1 MVQGPGMSELA
12 DDLEFIDDD
21 REFNY
26 ADALRVPARRSG
38 PPPVDAQRAG
48 ERRRLTSAA
57 GFDLFLALVA
67 GVLCAVG
74 LLMVYSASIDVSY
87 QATGDASNTTYFFVR
102 QARSMAI
109 GLALLV
115 LITRLDYHF
124 WRRVAVPM
132 MLVVIVL
139 LIAVLRFGETR
150 FEAQRALLRG
160 SFQPGEMAK
169 FAVVVYMAAWL
180 ASKRQKLRRI
190 TYGLLPFTVVVGLI
204 AFLIILQ
211 PDLSTAASI
220 LATALSM
227 FFIAGA
233 DWVQLLVIGAV
244 MGAAG
249 YQLATRL
256 EYARQRLDA
265 YFAAVEDL
273 TQASD
278 HVQQAVTAFIN
289 GGLTGVGLGEGKQK
303 FANTLPFPHTD
314 SIFAIIGEELGLLGT
329 FLVLALFVLLIYR
342 GFTVARFAPD
352 AFGGLLA
359 AGITCWIA
367 YDALLNIAVMTALI
381 PPTGVPL
388 PFISYGGSSLVAAMA
403 GVGVILSVSRAIGRS
418 ARPVRSQVPRRALPP
433 VKWRDAREDHDL
445 SRRDRRRRIPRVGRR
460 RDGS

>member
-1 MVQGPGMSELA
+1 MRDVA

-21 REFNY
+21 RDFNY
-26 ADALRVPARRSG
+26 ADALRAPVRRPDPPALDDRRA
-38 PPPVDAQRAG
+38 D
-48 ERRRLTSAA
+48 ERRRVVGAA
-57 GFDLFLALVA
+57 GFDLFLALVV
-67 GVLCAVG
+67 GVLCAIG

-87 QATGDASNTTYFFVR
+87 QATGDSSNTTYFFVR
-102 QARSMAI
+102 QVRSMAI
-109 GLALLV
+109 GLLV
-115 LITRLDYHF
+115 LVVLTRIDYHI
-124 WRRVAVPM
+124 WRRLAVPM
-132 MLVVIVL
+132 MAVVAVL

-160 SFQPGEMAK
+160 SLQPGELAK
-169 FAVVVYMAAWL
+169 FTVVIYMAAWL
-180 ASKRQKLRRI
+180 ASKRQKLRKI
-190 TYGLLPFTVVVGLI
+190 TYGLLPFSIVVGAI

-233 DWVQLLVIGAV
+233 DWLQLLAIGGAMGAV
-244 MGAAG
+244 G
-249 YQLATRL
+249 YQLATQL
-256 EYARQRLDA
+256 DYARARLDA
-265 YFAAVEDL
+265 HFAAVEDL

-278 HVQQAVTAFIN
+278 HVQQAVTAFLN

-329 FLVLALFVLLIYR
+329 FIVLVLFVLLIYR
-342 GFTVARFAPD
+342 GFTVARHAPD

-359 AGITCWIA
+359 AGVTCWIA

-388 PFISYGGSSLVAAMA
+388 PLISYGGSSLVAAMA
-403 GVGVILSVSRAIGRS
+403 GIGLILSVSRSVGR
-418 ARPVRSQVPRRALPP
+418 AAKPVRNQTPRLAPP
-433 VKWRDAREDHDL
+433 SAEWRDAREDHDL
-445 SRRDRRRRIPRVGRR
+445 SRRNRRRSIPRVGRR
-460 RDGS
+460 RGSS